1 MANTKSPTPEELN
14 QAVDAVDKFDTLVQN
29 AEVFNQPLTKSERAL
44 LTTFYVFL
52 QRKKLE
58 PEL

>member
-14 QAVDAVDKFDTLVQN
+14 KAADAVDKFDVAVQN

-44 LTTFYVFL
+44 LTTFYIFL
-52 QRKKLE
+52 RRKKSE